1 MSRAPFFVGGIGIG
15 LAAVLAS
22 AALPVAP
29 LLVWNTTASA
39 PTGLYRTEPEPSPMI
54 GDFVFVR
61 PPAPLAARLA
71 AAGFLPKGALLLKQI
86 AAVAPS
92 LARRTGDVVTLDG
105 HPAARALDRDRYGR
119 PLPVWSGC
127 RRLADGEVFFLNDD
141 PRSLDSRYFGPLP
154 AADIVGRASPLW
166 LLGSAADA
174 R

>member
-1 MSRAPFFVGGIGIG
+1 MRRAHFLVVGVVIGP
-15 LAAVLAS
+15 AAVLAT

-29 LLVWNTTASA
+29 VLVWNTTASA

-54 GDFVFVR
+54 GVFVFVR

-92 LARRTGDVVTLDG
+92 VACRTGDVVTLDG
-105 HPAARALDRDRYGR
+105 QPAALALDRDRYGR

-127 RRLADGEVFFLNDD
+127 RRLADGAVFFLNED
-141 PRSLDSRYFGPLP
+141 PRSLDGRYFGPLP
-154 AADIVGRASPLW
+154 ASDIVGRASPLW
-166 LLGSAADA
+166 LFGSAADA